1 MYTRNRYTKVIADL
15 DTRDLVNGDSRFVA
29 SLSVT
34 IKKEKHGVKIQANKF
49 HS

>member
-1 MYTRNRYTKVIADL
+1 MIADL
-15 DTRDLVNGDSRFVA
+15 ETRDLVNGDSQLVA

-34 IKKEKHGVKIQANKF
+34 VEKEKHGVKIQANKF